1 MKRYEPFK
9 GCVNVDAII
18 ANECE
23 KCGLCGRKFR
33 KGILIDNSGRD
44 FHRHTNN
51 IFTKENEH
59 D

>member
-33 KGILIDNSGRD
+33 KGILVDNTGRE
-44 FHRHTNN
+44 FVIHTDEYMR
-51 IFTKENEH
+51 KENNK
-59 D
+59 